1 MTGIF
6 KRFALWPDMRRL
18 LLCLLLL
25 LPVSVLAEKGIF
37 DFDAALLERV
47 EKKYNKAAVKRLQ
60 DLTKLVKEKASGSE
74 MDKVKYANDYFN
86 SIPYYSDIVHWK
98 KNDYWATPFE
108 KITTFGGDC
117 EDYAI
122 GKYFALRELG
132 VDQKKLRIM
141 YVKAIEWNEAHMVL
155 AYFPKENEIP
165 LVLDNINKKLLPANK
180 RKDLVP
186 VYSFNVEG
194 LWIAKAKGTGKKVGS
209 SDRIK
214 LWADLQNRMKDL

>member
-1 MTGIF
+1 MNRLF
-6 KRFALWPDMRRL
+6 KRFASL
-18 LLCLLLL
+18 LDKPAIVACLICLI
-25 LPVSVLAEKGIF
+25 PVSAFAQKGIF

-47 EKKYNKAAVKRLQ
+47 EKKYDKAAVKRLQ
-60 DLTKLVKEKASGSE
+60 DLTALVKEKANGSE
-74 MDKVKYANDYFN
+74 LDKVKYANDFFN
-86 SIPYYSDIVHWK
+86 KIPYYTDIVHWK
-98 KNDYWATPFE
+98 KKDYWATPFE
-108 KITTFGGDC
+108 KITTDGGDC

-155 AYFPKENEIP
+155 AYFPEENEIP
-165 LVLDNINKKLLPANK
+165 LVLDNINKKLLRANK

-194 LWIAKAKGTGKKVGS
+194 LWIAKARGTGNKVGS

-214 LWADLQNRMKDL
+214 LWTDLQKRMKDL